1 MSELEEMRPLED
13 WVLMATDEYDWEA
26 ENLLVFRKGL
36 MRVLH
41 IICS

>member
-1 MSELEEMRPLED
+1 MREMKEMGPLED
-13 WVLMATDEYDWEA
+13 WILMATDEDDWEA